1 MHPKKNK
8 ILISLTVTEESKDRL
23 DQLAAIHRRT
33 KGEEFERIL
42 GLYYDKIEKE
52 FEELERIK
60 QERKKDV
67 V

>member
-8 ILISLTVTEESKDRL
+8 ILISLTVSEESKDRL

-60 QERKKDV
+60 QERKTACT
-67 V
+67 